1 MVEFSE
7 TKAKVSTKKVKI
19 TCSTALYKEI
29 NSLIQ
34 EKGEYANIS
43 DYSVSAARFL
53 LNDMYTFFIPAMWD
67 KLKMMGYTQ
76 GDNVILAKKMKIKSK
91 YGDKKT
97 SFQASMPIGLLNS
110 YNDVIY
116 CIYNSVELSEL
127 LRYSLE
133 YYLES
138 LRYRMADGNE
148 FLISH
153 LNKEE
158 IPLIELRKPLI
169 EFED

>member
-1 MVEFSE
+1 MAELPE

-29 NSLIQ
+29 NLLI
-34 EKGEYANIS
+34 EERGEFSNIS

-67 KLKMMGYTQ
+67 KLRLMGYSQ
-76 GDNVILAKKMKIKSK
+76 GENIILAKKMKIKSK
-91 YGDKKT
+91 YNDKKI
-97 SFQASMPIGLLNS
+97 SYQASMPIGLLNS

-138 LRYRMADGNE
+138 LRYRMTDGNM

-158 IPLIELRKPLI
+158 IPLIKPRKPLI

>member
-1 MVEFSE
+1 MAESHPA
-7 TKAKVSTKKVKI
+7 KARISTKKVKI
-19 TCSTALYKEI
+19 SCSTALYKEI

-34 EKGEYANIS
+34 DRGEYANIS

-53 LNDMYTFFIPAMWD
+53 LNDMYTDFIPAMWD
-67 KLKMMGYTQ
+67 KLRSIGYTQ
-76 GDNVILAKKMKIKSK
+76 GDNVILAKKLKIKSK
-91 YGDKKT
+91 YDDKKT

-110 YNDVIY
+110 YNQAVY
-116 CIYNSVELSEL
+116 CIYNSVELPEL
-127 LRYSLE
+127 LRYALE

-138 LRYRMADGNE
+138 LRYRLLDENGFVMA
-148 FLISH
+148 H

-158 IPLIELRKPLI
+158 IPLIEPKKPLI